1 MHQRFNV
8 FDRSVT
14 KHEADLAFIVVSAS
28 SDRTLMVGEL
38 GR

>member
-1 MHQRFNV
+1 MHLCFSV
-8 FDRSVT
+8 LDRYDT
-14 KHEADLAFIVVSAS
+14 KYEADLATIVVSAS